1 MTPDEIKALVRT
13 IPDFPKTGIQ
23 FRDITTLLGHGRG
36 FAATVDWLTQAVAGA
51 EAIAGMEA
59 RGFESPLQNA
69 RFNGHDAIVEVL
81 LAAGAKDDEAAK
93 DEAAAREG

>member
-36 FAATVDWLTQAVAGA
+36 FAATVEWLTQAVAGA
-51 EAIAGMEA
+51 EA
-59 RGFESPLQNA
+59 
-69 RFNGHDAIVEVL
+69 
-81 LAAGAKDDEAAK
+81 
-93 DEAAAREG
+93 